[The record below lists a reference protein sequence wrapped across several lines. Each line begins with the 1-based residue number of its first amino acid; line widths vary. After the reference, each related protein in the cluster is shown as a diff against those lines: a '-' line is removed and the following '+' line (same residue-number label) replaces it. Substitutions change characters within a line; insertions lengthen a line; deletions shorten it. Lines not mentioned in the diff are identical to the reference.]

1 MHLEGE
7 GINMK
12 TGLQSLNSLGYRL
25 YELFK
30 IHEDLLT
37 SNFGLG
43 IQCAELLNSVNSL
56 IDMKEKSKS

>member
-1 MHLEGE
+1 
-7 GINMK
+7 MK
-12 TGLQSLNSLGYRL
+12 TELQSLNSLGYRL

-43 IQCAELLNSVNSL
+43 LQYTELLNSVNSL
-56 IDMKEKSKS
+56 IDAKEKELSKS